1 MNDIKEECFMK
12 KDVLIIGAGPGGL
25 TAGMLLQNRGY
36 NVTVLEKA
44 DRVGGRNARI
54 ELGDYRFDTGPTF
67 LMMKFI
73 LDEMFNAVGRKTED
87 YLQTHRL
94 DPMYRLYFPEFELD
108 IRNDLKDMREDVAR
122 LFPGEEDGLDKFM
135 QREKK
140 RYDRLLPCLQ
150 IPYHTPQSMV
160 SKHFLGAIPIMSIG
174 KSLYGE
180 LGNYFK
186 SEKLRLSFTFQSKYL
201 GMSPWDCPAAFTI
214 IPYVEH
220 HEGIYH
226 VMGGLN
232 RISEAMAKV
241 IAEDGGKVMLNS
253 TVKELILEGKK
264 VKGVRMMDGSEL
276 FADAVFINSDF
287 AHSMSSLV
295 APGTLKKYNRS
306 KLKTMGY
313 SCSTFMLYLG
323 VNKKVDLPHHNIRF
337 SPTYKE
343 NVSDI
348 FDAKTL
354 HEDTAFYLHNPSALD
369 PSLAPEG
376 KSALYVLVPVAN
388 NKSGINWEREKKR
401 YRDQVIKLI
410 MQHIPSLE
418 DLDQHIEEELI
429 ITPADWQNHYNVYFG
444 ATFNLAHS
452 LDQMLYFRPR
462 NKFEELENCYLVG
475 GGTHPGSGL
484 PTIYES
490 ARISVNLLTGL
501 GI

>member
-1 MNDIKEECFMK
+1 
-12 KDVLIIGAGPGGL
+12 
-25 TAGMLLQNRGY
+25 
-36 NVTVLEKA
+36 
-44 DRVGGRNARI
+44 
-54 ELGDYRFDTGPTF
+54 
-67 LMMKFI
+67 
-73 LDEMFNAVGRKTED
+73 
-87 YLQTHRL
+87 
-94 DPMYRLYFPEFELD
+94 
-108 IRNDLKDMREDVAR
+108 
-122 LFPGEEDGLDKFM
+122 
-135 QREKK
+135 
-140 RYDRLLPCLQ
+140 
-150 IPYHTPQSMV
+150 MV

-214 IPYVEH
+214 IPFVEH

-232 RISEAMAKV
+232 RISEAMAEV
-241 IAEDGGKVMLNS
+241 IAEDGGKLMLNS

-376 KSALYVLVPVAN
+376 KSALYILVPVAN
-388 NKSGINWEREKKR
+388 NKSGINWDREKQR

-410 MQHIPSLE
+410 MQHMPSLE

-429 ITPADWQNHYNVYFG
+429 ITPADWQNKYNVYFG